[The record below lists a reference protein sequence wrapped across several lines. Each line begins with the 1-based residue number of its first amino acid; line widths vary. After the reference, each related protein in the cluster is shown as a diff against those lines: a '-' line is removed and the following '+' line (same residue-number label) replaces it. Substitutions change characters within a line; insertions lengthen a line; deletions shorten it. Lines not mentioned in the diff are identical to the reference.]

1 VCHTNIF
8 ITSSFAPCFFQN
20 YRLADTR
27 VGESLIAIV
36 RECILN
42 VSAGAPFDPTRVD
55 GPKFRDAW
63 RRAKGRERNVTD
75 DNASMV
81 D

>member
-8 ITSSFAPCFFQN
+8 ITSSSAPCFFQN
-20 YRLADTR
+20 LQASDTR

-42 VSAGAPFDPTRVD
+42 VSA
-55 GPKFRDAW
+55 
-63 RRAKGRERNVTD
+63 
-75 DNASMV
+75 
-81 D
+81 